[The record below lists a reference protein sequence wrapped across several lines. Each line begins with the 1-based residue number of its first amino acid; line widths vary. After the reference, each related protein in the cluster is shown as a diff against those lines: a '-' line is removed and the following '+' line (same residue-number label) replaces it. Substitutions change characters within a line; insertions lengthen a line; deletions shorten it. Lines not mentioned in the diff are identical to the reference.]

1 MPSFSLSCGGVGHR
15 VVAILMGKSNGLKFL
30 RFFIILITNEV
41 P

>member
-1 MPSFSLSCGGVGHR
+1 VPSFSLVVGGEHEER
-15 VVAILMGKSNGLKFL
+15 CENTKDLKFL